1 MEKPSFFAHKLK
13 SSARLVGANALADL
27 CLALEVAGKSIDW
40 SEIDSLMPELPSEMD
55 LVTDFI
61 NGL

>member
-1 MEKPSFFAHKLK
+1 M
-13 SSARLVGANALADL
+13 VGANALADL